1 MILHYC
7 RPVKR
12 IFFSLFMLLI
22 LTGWS
27 VSAQEFQVNVS
38 VNHPTAQLADPAVF
52 QSLELQLN
60 EFFNNQSWTNMNLK
74 DFEKIKGNININIT
88 KEESATSFSGEMDL
102 VFSRP
107 VYGSDYETTLFNH
120 RDKNISFSYDP
131 ARPLT
136 YTENSFTDN
145 LSAILAFYAYYI
157 LGLDGDSFALYGGD
171 NYFTKAR
178 EIAQRVPSSMQE
190 DGGWSQKSNSR
201 NRFRMIDE
209 IFKPSFRTAR
219 RAWYHYHR
227 LGLDVMASGPQEGR
241 EVMLQ
246 SLHELKEVED
256 AESNSMIVNVFFLA
270 KALELNEVFA
280 VSPRAEKIEV
290 FNLIRSMDAANS
302 QKYDKLSR

>member
-1 MILHYC
+1 MILQFYSLLC
-7 RPVKR
+7 LR
-12 IFFSLFMLLI
+12 FFSFMLLVF
-22 LTGWS
+22 LGGWNI
-27 VSAQEFQVNVS
+27 SAQEFQVNVN
-38 VNHPTAQLADPAVF
+38 VNHPNVQIADPAVF
-52 QSLELQLN
+52 QSLEQQLN
-60 EFFNNQSWTNMNLK
+60 EFFNNQAWTNLNLK
-74 DFEKIKGNININIT
+74 DFEKIRGNISINIT

-136 YTENSFTDN
+136 YTENLFTDN

-178 EIAQRVPSSMQE
+178 EIALRVPSSAQD
-190 DGGWSQKSNSR
+190 DGGWSQKSSSR
-201 NRFRMIDE
+201 NRFQMIDE
-209 IFKPSFRTAR
+209 IFKPSFRPAR
-219 RAWYHYHR
+219 RAWYNYHR

-241 EVMLQ
+241 EMMLQ

>member
-1 MILHYC
+1 YC

-178 EIAQRVPSSMQE
+178 E
-190 DGGWSQKSNSR
+190 
-201 NRFRMIDE
+201 
-209 IFKPSFRTAR
+209 
-219 RAWYHYHR
+219 
-227 LGLDVMASGPQEGR
+227 
-241 EVMLQ
+241 
-246 SLHELKEVED
+246 
-256 AESNSMIVNVFFLA
+256 
-270 KALELNEVFA
+270 
-280 VSPRAEKIEV
+280 
-290 FNLIRSMDAANS
+290 
-302 QKYDKLSR
+302 

>member
-1 MILHYC
+1 MT
-7 RPVKR
+7 
-12 IFFSLFMLLI
+12 SMLLRHKTQV
-22 LTGWS
+22 LFTALLLFFWAGWTAT
-27 VSAQEFQVNVS
+27 AQEFKVNIN
-38 VNHPTAQLADPAVF
+38 VNHPNVQIADPAVF
-52 QSLELQLN
+52 QSLERELN
-60 EFFNNQSWTNMNLK
+60 EFFNNQAWTNLNL
-74 DFEKIKGNININIT
+74 DDIEKIKGNISITIT

-171 NYFTKAR
+171 NHFTKAR
-178 EIAQRVPSSMQE
+178 EIAQRVPSSVQD
-190 DGGWSQKSNSR
+190 DGGWSQKSSSR

-209 IFKPSFRTAR
+209 IFKPNFRAAR
-219 RAWYHYHR
+219 RAWYNYHR
-227 LGLDVMASGPQEGR
+227 LGLDMMSSAPQEGR
-241 EVMLQ
+241 EVMRQ
-246 SLHELKEVED
+246 SLHDLKEVED
-256 AESNSMIVNVFFLA
+256 SESNSMTVNVFFLA

-280 VSPRAEKIEV
+280 ISPRAEKIEV